1 MKKVYSSKSRRRAY
15 VEKITENINKLT
27 TYMNLQSSTK
37 YLQLTLVFMCNSALR
52 EEFNF
57 CIPGFFASINKIYIL
72 ARRLSTRPLFYEVFR
87 LS

>member
-57 CIPGFFASINKIYIL
+57 CIP
-72 ARRLSTRPLFYEVFR
+72 RLFC
-87 LS
+87 